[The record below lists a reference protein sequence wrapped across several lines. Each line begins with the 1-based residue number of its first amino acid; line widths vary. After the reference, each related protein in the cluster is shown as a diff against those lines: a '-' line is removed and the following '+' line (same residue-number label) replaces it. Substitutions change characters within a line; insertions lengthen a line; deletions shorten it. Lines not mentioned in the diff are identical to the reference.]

1 MNKPVFVAA
10 LVAALALPAQAVT
23 FESALTQGATVVTD
37 YSATG
42 LISFDIDFATAQT
55 AQLSYRIDAG
65 DLLQPLALN
74 AILRNVT
81 GSGVPAYSLAL
92 STGSFGLV
100 GTVTRPFGG
109 GTQIGVAGST
119 ATLNFSTPEL
129 LDVQIGNPLGTTLG
143 AIDWTL
149 AGLQAGDR
157 INLSVAVVPEP
168 GSYAL
173 MLAGLAAMG
182 FIARRRVSR
191 QAELG

>member
-1 MNKPVFVAA
+1 MNKPVFAAA
-10 LVAALALPAQAVT
+10 LAAALALPAQAVT